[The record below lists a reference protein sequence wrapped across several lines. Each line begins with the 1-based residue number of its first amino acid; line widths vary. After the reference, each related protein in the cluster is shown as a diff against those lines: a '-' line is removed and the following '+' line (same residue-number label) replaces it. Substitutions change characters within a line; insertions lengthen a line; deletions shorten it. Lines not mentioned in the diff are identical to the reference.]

1 MGDVTLFKGGL
12 PSYIKRGVDDMTRSL
27 AGGSLGMRRI
37 SIKGGAFREMVGG
50 KEYRVSEERSLNVI
64 IVKAAEHVS
73 RTYYKGTY
81 SDGDAVR
88 PTCWSTDGQRPDA
101 DVKDKQSGTC
111 QKCPMNIK
119 GSAQGEGKACRYS
132 KRLAVVI
139 EGELEKE
146 EVYQLTVPA
155 TSIFGDGEGTNK
167 MPLQAYA
174 QWLVKEGFPACS
186 VVTELRFDIKS
197 PVPKLFFR
205 PIREVKEDEY
215 EIVERLMESE
225 EATRAV
231 SMTVAQADGVQKEA
245 DEDEAPPPK
254 AVPKKPAP
262 KPAPVEDEEE
272 DEEEDVKPAKK
283 AKPVVEEDEEEEEVE
298 EPKKTAPKKT
308 AAAPAESKLED
319 LVDEW
324 DDD

>member
-1 MGDVTLFKGGL
+1 MGDVVLFKGGL
-12 PSYIKRGVDDMTRSL
+12 PSFIKRGVDDMTRAL
-27 AGGSLGMRRI
+27 AGGGLGMRRI
-37 SIKGGAFREMVGG
+37 SIKGGAFREIVGG
-50 KEYRVSEERSLNVI
+50 KEYRVSEERSLNVF
-64 IVKAAEHVS
+64 IVKSAEHIS

-81 SDGDAVR
+81 SDGEAV
-88 PTCWSTDGQRPDA
+88 PPSCWSTDGVRPDA
-101 DVKDKQSGTC
+101 DVKNKQSNTC

-119 GSAQGEGKACRYS
+119 GSAQNDSKACRYS
-132 KRLAVVI
+132 QRLAVVL

-155 TSIFGDGEGTNK
+155 TSIFGDGEGANK

-174 QWLVKEGFPACS
+174 KWLVKEGIPACA

-205 PIREVKEDEY
+205 PIREVNEEEY
-215 EIVERLMESE
+215 EIIERLMESE
-225 EATRAV
+225 EAARAV
-231 SMTVAQADGVQKEA
+231 SMAVSQADN
-245 DEDEAPPPK
+245 
-254 AVPKKPAP
+254 VPA
-262 KPAPVEDEEE
+262 EEEE
-272 DEEEDVKPAKK
+272 DETPTPAPKAEPKK
-283 AKPVVEEDEEEEEVE
+283 AAPKPPPVEEDEEEEEEAPVE
-298 EPKKTAPKKT
+298 EPKKAAPKKT

>member
-1 MGDVTLFKGGL
+1 MGDVVLFNGGL
-12 PSYIKRGVDDMTRSL
+12 PSFLKKRGVDDMTRAL
-27 AGGSLGMRRI
+27 AGGGLGMRRI
-37 SIKGGAFREMVGG
+37 SIKGGAFREIVGG
-50 KEYRVSEERSLNVI
+50 KEYRVSEERSLNVF
-64 IVKAAEHVS
+64 IVKSAEHIS

-88 PTCWSTDGQRPDA
+88 PTCWSTDGNRPDA
-101 DVKDKQSGTC
+101 DVTNKQSNTC

-119 GSAQGEGKACRYS
+119 GSAQNDSKACRYS
-132 KRLAVVI
+132 QRLAVVI
-139 EGELEKE
+139 EGELDKE

-155 TSIFGDGEGTNK
+155 TSIFGDGEGANK

-174 QWLVKEGFPACS
+174 KWLVKEGIPACA

-205 PIREVKEDEY
+205 PIREVTEEEY
-215 EIVERLMESE
+215 EIIERLMESE
-225 EATRAV
+225 EAARAV
-231 SMTVAQADGVQKEA
+231 SMTVAQVDGVQKEA
-245 DEDEAPPPK
+245 DEDEDEAP
-254 AVPKKPAP
+254 APAP
-262 KPAPVEDEEE
+262 KAEPKKTAPKPPPVEDEEE
-272 DEEEDVKPAKK
+272 EEEAP
-283 AKPVVEEDEEEEEVE
+283 VE
-298 EPKKTAPKKT
+298 EPKKAAPKKT